1 MWWYVS
7 GMWWGKKKLIFQFE
21 YVHKKGMSYYSLVCL
36 SSKEDVDM
44 DEPLSYSPKKEQGEL
59 LTIFEGP
66 EVREHRMSGK
76 VMYLSVFY
84 CLCYETDIYIYI

>member
-1 MWWYVS
+1 MWYVVKAKVGELKEITREGRS
-7 GMWWGKKKLIFQFE
+7 RTMMKYVVVCVWYVVGKKKLIFQFE

-59 LTIFEGP
+59 LTIF
-66 EVREHRMSGK
+66 
-76 VMYLSVFY
+76 
-84 CLCYETDIYIYI
+84 